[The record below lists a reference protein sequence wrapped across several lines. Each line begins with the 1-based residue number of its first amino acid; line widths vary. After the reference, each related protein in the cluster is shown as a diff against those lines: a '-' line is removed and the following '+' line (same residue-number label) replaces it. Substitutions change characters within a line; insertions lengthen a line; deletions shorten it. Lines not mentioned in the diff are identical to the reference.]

1 MSFIDIFDRSLTTS
15 HHPIGSKSGRA
26 KSLEAIEGEILREK
40 ADALRRAGER
50 LEEALNG
57 LNGVR
62 RAIDRIEECL
72 RDHTSPAEE
81 AASRRKAHADLAGR
95 LAAARDRAYGAH
107 RDLIIQREAV
117 GLRSHLDVERCYKI
131 VERLR

>member
-1 MSFIDIFDRSLTTS
+1 MSQQ
-15 HHPIGSKSGRA
+15 PIRSKSGRA
-26 KSLEAIEGEILREK
+26 ESLEAIEGEILREK

-57 LNGVR
+57 LDNVR

-72 RDHTSPAEE
+72 RDRTSPVENV
-81 AASRRKAHADLAGR
+81 ASLREAHAGLAGR
-95 LAAARDRAYGAH
+95 LAAVRDRAYGAH

-117 GLRSHLDVERCYKI
+117 GLRSHLDVERCYRI